1 MSQFSPVDP
10 SIVAHLSHLLRPGH
24 RQSRAQPPTHS
35 YIRCSLSIL
44 PLSWLRLLLTLLE
57 ALVIHLLVFIVYYGP
72 YRTDNNGS
80 ISNSVVDLYLVISLP
95 LTLYIQQFAFPS
107 LSNPLTKS
115 NTHPSCQVSIY
126 SNPFP
131 VPSSPSPFC
140 FESIVYFHT
149 HPPSRVYS
157 TMHRPTLIYYYS
169 LSFLCCYLE
178 FRVSPSWSS
187 LRTMCCVAE
196 MK

>member
-1 MSQFSPVDP
+1 MAISLPHHGRCLLDHIHPIHRTCRSFRPLTPRSLLTSLTYSAPVIDNP
-10 SIVAHLSHLLRPGH
+10 EPN
-24 RQSRAQPPTHS
+24 
-35 YIRCSLSIL
+35 L
-44 PLSWLRLLLTLLE
+44 PLTAIFDVLCPFCLSWLRLLLTLLE

-140 FESIVYFHT
+140 
-149 HPPSRVYS
+149 
-157 TMHRPTLIYYYS
+157 L
-169 LSFLCCYLE
+169 
-178 FRVSPSWSS
+178 
-187 LRTMCCVAE
+187 
-196 MK
+196 